1 MGVEI
6 FTVKQAKNLQLRTWT
21 PRCEDLRAKRPRD
34 PEAKIADS
42 AVGDG
47 PLDVPAEADGVP
59 AAADIDDDQ
68 LSLAIPD
75 EN

>member
-1 MGVEI
+1 MH
-6 FTVKQAKNLQLRTWT
+6 
-21 PRCEDLRAKRPRD
+21 KRPCD

-47 PLDVPAEADGVP
+47 PLDIPVEADGVR

-68 LSLAIPD
+68 LSLAISD

>member
-1 MGVEI
+1 MH
-6 FTVKQAKNLQLRTWT
+6 
-21 PRCEDLRAKRPRD
+21 KRPRD

-47 PLDVPAEADGVP
+47 PLDVPAEADGVR